1 MILVLHDQNTGLV
14 DESPGQATEIDQVG
28 DRITAVIPRR
38 RDGGM
43 TEAYKMPG
51 RRIDDCITVKAPE
64 NERKSQR
71 CRGGSKDRQ
80 GSRSVPVVAW

>member
-28 DRITAVIPRR
+28 SRTTGVVPRR

-43 TEAYKMPG
+43 TEALDAG
-51 RRIDDCITVKAPE
+51 AANR
-64 NERKSQR
+64 
-71 CRGGSKDRQ
+71 
-80 GSRSVPVVAW
+80 